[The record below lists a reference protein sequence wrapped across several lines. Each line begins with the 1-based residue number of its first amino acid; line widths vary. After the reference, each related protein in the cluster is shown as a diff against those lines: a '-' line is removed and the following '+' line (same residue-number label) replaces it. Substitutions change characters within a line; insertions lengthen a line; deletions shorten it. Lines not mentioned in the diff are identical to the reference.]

1 MRSGT
6 SARRTWITRAIA
18 VFGWLL
24 SAPSLVSAADR
35 PNVLLIVADD
45 LGYGD
50 LGCYGQKTIPTPHL
64 DRLARE
70 GTRFTQVYAGSTV
83 CAPSR
88 CALMT
93 GKHTGHCR
101 VRGNALVPLLPED
114 VTVPQ
119 LLKSAGYT
127 TGLIGKWGLGEPETT
142 GLPTKQGF
150 DVFFGYLNQHH
161 AHNYWPEYLWKNET
175 KTTLE
180 GNIVGADDNVSIRR
194 SQYSPDLF
202 LDEALAFLETTRD
215 RPFFL
220 EFATILPHA
229 NNERG
234 RVEGNGMEVPD
245 LGAFAEKDWPAPQKG
260 HAAMIARLDAHVGRL
275 LAKLAE
281 LGLDEKTLVLFTSD
295 NGPHKEGGAE
305 PSFFQSSGG
314 LRGSK
319 RALHEGGIRVPMLVR
334 WPKHVPAGMTSD
346 QIWAFWDLLPTLAD
360 LVGAQAPGGLD
371 GVSVLPALLGDE
383 VKERPPLYWEFHEG
397 GFKQA
402 VRMGDW
408 KAVRLKLGGPI
419 ELYDL
424 KTDRAEAKNVAVDH
438 ADVVARFETYFRAA
452 RVDSPDFPVR
462 PGP

>member
-1 MRSGT
+1 MNVLF
-6 SARRTWITRAIA
+6 ITADQWR
-18 VFGWLL
+18 GDCL
-24 SAPSLVSAADR
+24 SA
-35 PNVLLIVADD
+35 
-45 LGYGD
+45 LGH
-50 LGCYGQKTIPTPHL
+50 PAVRTPHL

-371 GVSVLPALLGDE
+371 GAGGQCVEQRAL
-383 VKERPPLYWEFHEG
+383 ERL
-397 GFKQA
+397 A
-402 VRMGDW
+402 R
-408 KAVRLKLGGPI
+408 AVRLAIDRHRLDGGGA
-419 ELYDL
+419 
-424 KTDRAEAKNVAVDH
+424 RAVE
-438 ADVVARFETYFRAA
+438 RR
-452 RVDSPDFPVR
+452 
-462 PGP
+462 G